1 MFFIIS
7 VSLLG
12 ITINLHLPPSFPSS
26 LRASM
31 AGGGGEEG
39 FRGGWGGGGEEE
51 GFRGGWEGEG
61 VRGGWEGEGIR
72 GGWEGE
78 PSLLQPTSRTGVFGW
93 GSEPYCNVVVVIVVA
108 FWVCFIT

>member
-31 AGGGGEEG
+31 A
-39 FRGGWGGGGEEE
+39 GGGEEE